1 MTTIL
6 SWGLIRY
13 RRTYE
18 TIGQLDYALDCIK
31 WATDYFIKCHTDKFE
46 FWAQV
51 SIFNVFILSIVEKS
65 QCNKMFKKIFD
76 NLKLLKKC
84 KYNFL
89 SYKSIANGLRISIFY
104 RIYNTFT
111 VHLLYKKK
119 YYNFLIKR
127 SETKQWTDNFKEH
140 PKI

>member
-1 MTTIL
+1 MVSILKKLIKYEQKRFKLLKTGAGYVKYGFPQASMTTIL

-51 SIFNVFILSIVEKS
+51 SFFNVFILSIVEKS
-65 QCNKMFKKIFD
+65 QCDKMF
-76 NLKLLKKC
+76 L
-84 KYNFL
+84 
-89 SYKSIANGLRISIFY
+89 
-104 RIYNTFT
+104 
-111 VHLLYKKK
+111 
-119 YYNFLIKR
+119 
-127 SETKQWTDNFKEH
+127 
-140 PKI
+140 